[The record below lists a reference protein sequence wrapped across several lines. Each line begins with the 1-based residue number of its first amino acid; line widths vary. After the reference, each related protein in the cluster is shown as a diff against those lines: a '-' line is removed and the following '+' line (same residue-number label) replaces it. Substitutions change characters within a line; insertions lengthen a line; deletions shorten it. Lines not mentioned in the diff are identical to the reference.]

1 MVCYYQGSDYNFVL
15 LGHNAN
21 LLRLFQHFF
30 QYVDRTIDNYVLE
43 LGVFYLLH
51 HFPEQKFYFF
61 TFRTGRYVI
70 EFVTNNNAPVI
81 WPGPQMV
88 QKCPMSLWILN
99 LQQSM
104 TTDQTIRSLVQYR
117 EDLPLEID
125 YDLIEYLAA
134 MRNTPTLVNEAN
146 TTFALFRVILLFEIL
161 ERA

>member
-1 MVCYYQGSDYNFVL
+1 
-15 LGHNAN
+15 
-21 LLRLFQHFF
+21 
-30 QYVDRTIDNYVLE
+30 
-43 LGVFYLLH
+43 
-51 HFPEQKFYFF
+51 
-61 TFRTGRYVI
+61 
-70 EFVTNNNAPVI
+70 
-81 WPGPQMV
+81 
-88 QKCPMSLWILN
+88 
-99 LQQSM
+99 M